1 MSECVIL
8 FDFMFY
14 YRLPIYKCSE
24 IHGAVCCIELPLVL
38 ALQAYEVCTKR
49 GLTRERVFI
58 LGRMGNSRD
67 ALALIIN
74 ELKDIEQVSKVNYFA
89 AMRVYCD

>member
-1 MSECVIL
+1 MNFLFHISEQKHYFELYFFCHVASIL
-8 FDFMFY
+8 TF
-14 YRLPIYKCSE
+14 
-24 IHGAVCCIELPLVL
+24 HWQ
-38 ALQAYEVCTKR
+38 LQAYEVCTKR

-74 ELKDIEQVSKVNYFA
+74 ELKDIQQVCEGDNVA
-89 AMRVYCD
+89 AMSFHCD